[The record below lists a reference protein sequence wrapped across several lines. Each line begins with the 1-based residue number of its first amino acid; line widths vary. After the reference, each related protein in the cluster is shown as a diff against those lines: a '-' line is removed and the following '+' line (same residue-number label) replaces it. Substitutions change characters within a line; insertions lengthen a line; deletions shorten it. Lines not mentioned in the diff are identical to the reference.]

1 MTSDDK
7 TIHFR
12 EVQRFN
18 RIGLWIMIIFVSGFV
33 LFGTVQ
39 EILYG
44 IETGTDPDTH
54 IGIIILGLVIGLGI
68 PSVFSTI
75 KLITE
80 VRNDGVYLMF
90 FPFQL
95 KFQPLSFDDI
105 VNFKVREFN
114 PQKEFGGWGI
124 KYGESGKALTM
135 NGNYGVQVDLHD
147 RSEVMIGSR
156 KPQELVI
163 AIEKAKSVLS

>member
-1 MTSDDK
+1 MTTNK
-7 TIHFR
+7 TTCHFR

-18 RIGLWIMIIFVSGFV
+18 RVGLWIMIIFISGFV

-39 EILYG
+39 EIMYG

-68 PSVFSTI
+68 PSVFFMI

-80 VRNDGVYLMF
+80 VRNDGIYLLF
-90 FPFQL
+90 FPFQF
-95 KFQPLSFDDI
+95 KFQHLSFDDI
-105 VNFKVREFN
+105 VSYKVREFN

-124 KYGESGKALTM
+124 KYGESGKAYTM
-135 NGNYGVQVDLHD
+135 NGNYGVQLDFQD
-147 RSEVMIGSR
+147 RSELMIGSR
-156 KPQELVI
+156 KSQELVV
-163 AIEKAKSVLS
+163 AIEKARSVQN